1 MFELIFAPHSFP
13 FAVALT
19 IVLGLF
25 LLEFLGSLLE
35 TTVLGLGG
43 DGPDVDINAGFDV
56 STDLDADIDLDG
68 PDASGEA
75 AEISTGLLGRLGA
88 GRVPFLIWL
97 VSFLTMFGLVGLA
110 IQSVASAVLGVPLYT
125 LIATGLALPPAL
137 VAAKFIA
144 NWVALLMPKTES
156 SAMCTRHLGGH
167 RGVITQ
173 GAASR
178 GKPAEAKI
186 KDRFGNIHYL
196 RVEPLADDAIFA
208 QGSDVTLIRK
218 RGDKFFVI

>member
-1 MFELIFAPHSFP
+1 MFELIFALHSLP

-25 LLEFLGSLLE
+25 LLEFLGSLLGM
-35 TTVLGLGG
+35 TVLGLGG
-43 DGPDVDINAGFDV
+43 DGPDVDLDADFDV
-56 STDLDADIDLDG
+56 AADLDADIDLDALDTSG
-68 PDASGEA
+68 DAPEL
-75 AEISTGLLGRLGA
+75 STGLLGRLGA
-88 GRVPFLIWL
+88 GRVPFLIWM
-97 VSFLTMFGLVGLA
+97 VSLLTMFGLFGLA
-110 IQSVASAVLGVPLYT
+110 IQSAAAAVLGVPLYAV
-125 LIATGLALPPAL
+125 IAAALALPPAL
-137 VAAKFIA
+137 VATRFIA
-144 NWVALLMPKTES
+144 NWVAILMPKTET
-156 SAMCTRHLGGH
+156 SAIRTRHLGGRH
-167 RGVITQ
+167 GVITQ

-196 RVEPLADDAIFA
+196 RVEPLADDGIFP

>member
-1 MFELIFAPHSFP
+1 MFELIFATHSLP

-25 LLEFLGSLLE
+25 LLEFLGSMLG
-35 TTVLGLGG
+35 TTLMGLGS
-43 DGPDVDINAGFDV
+43 DGPDVDLDADFDIAA
-56 STDLDADIDLDG
+56 DLDADIDLDA
-68 PDASGEA
+68 PDVTGEA
-75 AEISTGLLGRLGA
+75 PEISTGLLGRLGA

-97 VSFLTMFGLVGLA
+97 ASLLTMFGLIGLA
-110 IQSVASAVLGVPLYT
+110 IQSIATAILGAPLYA
-125 LIATGLALPPAL
+125 LIAVGLALPPTL
-137 VAAKFIA
+137 VATRFVA
-144 NWVALLMPKTES
+144 NWVAFLMPKTET
-156 SAMCTRHLGGH
+156 SAMRTRHLGGH
-167 RGVITQ
+167 HGVVTQ

-196 RVEPLADDAIFA
+196 RVEPLADDGIFP